1 MTATATAAAST
12 AAPRLGNGELR
23 GMVAE
28 VLAGDPAAEF
38 GPRDVAK
45 ILGRSSGAVG
55 NALKT
60 LAAAGL
66 AEQCGDKPLRFR
78 ATADTATAAAGTPTP
93 SAAPAPAAG
102 TPRRRRPAPKP
113 APATAPKSAPAAVTA
128 PAPAP
133 KGSVAAAATRRNA
146 PGGTAVVATAATR
159 APRRRGPAAPAPA
172 PVPAAPEVRPGGQE
186 YRVREL
192 GGRAD
197 VDVLAAM
204 REAGLAVLLYGPRGA
219 GKSELVQAAH
229 GEVVTVHGGGGL
241 TVAQVVGEAVPD
253 PDGTVVFAEGP
264 LVRAMREGAV
274 LFVDDVAGLSAA
286 VLEVVVAAMEGRR
299 EIVVHGNGGEV
310 VKAAPGF
317 AVVAGLNA
325 TVLPEALAA
334 RFALRVAVGSDD
346 ELAEALGADPGVVRV
361 ARALAAR
368 RDAGEAGWVPPLRE
382 LMNFAVIA
390 AATDTATAAAN
401 LIGAA
406 PVAER
411 ALVAEVVGSVFG
423 TGGAVLALGGCL

>member
-1 MTATATAAAST
+1 MTVTATAAAST

-23 GMVAE
+23 SMVTE

-55 NALKT
+55 NALKA

-78 ATADTATAAAGTPTP
+78 ATADTATATDASGTATP
-93 SAAPAPAAG
+93 APAPATGA
-102 TPRRRRPAPKP
+102 PRRRAASKP
-113 APATAPKSAPAAVTA
+113 APATAPTAAP
-128 PAPAP
+128 
-133 KGSVAAAATRRNA
+133 
-146 PGGTAVVATAATR
+146 TAATR
-159 APRRRGPAAPAPA
+159 APRRRGAPA
-172 PVPAAPEVRPGGQE
+172 PVPMPVPAAPKVRAGGQE

-197 VDVLAAM
+197 VEVLAAM

-219 GKSELVQAAH
+219 GRSALVRAAH
-229 GEVVTVHGGGGL
+229 GEVVTVHGAEAL

-274 LFVDDVAGLSAA
+274 LFVDDVAGLSGA

-299 EIVVHGNGGEV
+299 EIVVPGNGGEV

-317 AVVAGLNA
+317 AVVAGLDA

-334 RFALRVAVGSDD
+334 RFALRVVVGSDD

-361 ARALAAR
+361 ARELASR

-390 AATDTATAAAN
+390 AATDTATAAVN

>member
-1 MTATATAAAST
+1 MTVTATAAAST

-23 GMVAE
+23 GMVADI
-28 VLAGDPAAEF
+28 LAGDPAAEF

-78 ATADTATAAAGTPTP
+78 VTAATATAASGTPTP
-93 SAAPAPAAG
+93 SAAPAPATG
-102 TPRRRRPAPKP
+102 TPRSRRAPKP
-113 APATAPKSAPAAVTA
+113 APATAPTAAP
-128 PAPAP
+128 
-133 KGSVAAAATRRNA
+133 
-146 PGGTAVVATAATR
+146 TAATR
-159 APRRRGPAAPAPA
+159 TPRRRRAAAPAPA
-172 PVPAAPEVRPGGQE
+172 PVPAAPQVLPGGQE

-197 VDVLAAM
+197 VEVLAAM

-219 GKSELVQAAH
+219 GRSALVAAAH
-229 GEVVTVHGGGGL
+229 GEVVTVHGEQGL
-241 TVAQVVGEAVPD
+241 TLAQVVGEAVPN

-274 LFVDDVAGLSAA
+274 LFVEDVAALPGA

-299 EIVVHGNGGEV
+299 EIVVHDNGGEV

-317 AVVAGLNA
+317 AVVAGLDA
-325 TVLPEALAA
+325 TVAPEELAA
-334 RFALRVAVGSDD
+334 RFALRVVVGSDD

-361 ARALAAR
+361 ARELAAR
-368 RDAGEAGWVPPLRE
+368 RDADAGEAGWVPPLRE

-411 ALVAEVVGSVFG
+411 ALVAEVVGTVFG
-423 TGGAVLALGGCL
+423 TSDTVLALGKCL